1 LFVQN
6 QAYYALL
13 SFILA
18 SNKGKGDAM
27 LKEKMLTAFNKQINA
42 EMYSAYLYLS
52 MEAYFQSI
60 NLKGFANWMRAQAQE
75 EMMHAMKIYD
85 FVFERGEKVTLEAI
99 DKPESSWDS
108 PLAAFKE
115 VLKHEQHVTS
125 LINDLVDLAIKE
137 KDHASNIFLQ
147 WFITEQ
153 VEEEASA
160 DEVIQRLKLV
170 KENNAGLFM
179 IDAQLGTRVFTMP
192 SADPAA

>member
-1 LFVQN
+1 
-6 QAYYALL
+6 
-13 SFILA
+13 
-18 SNKGKGDAM
+18 M
-27 LKEKMLTAFNKQINA
+27 LKEKMLAAFNKQINA

-60 NLKGFANWMRAQAQE
+60 NLTGFANWMRVQTQE
-75 EMMHAMKIYD
+75 EMMHAMKFYD
-85 FVFERGEKVTLEAI
+85 FVFERGGKVTLEAI
-99 DKPESSWDS
+99 DKPPLTWDS

-147 WFITEQ
+147 WFVTEQ

-160 DEVIQRLKLV
+160 DAVIQRLKLA
-170 KENNAGLFM
+170 KDNASGLFM
-179 IDAQLGTRVFTMP
+179 IDAELGQRVFTMP
-192 SADPAA
+192 ADSAA